1 MAVARKIKTLLTV
14 NILVFVGIVLF
25 SVYCRLQD
33 RSAALVQ
40 VVSGADRR
48 VRSRHAKVGAL
59 ADREAILQRLDHLE
73 EVVYNQLNG
82 LAKPIG
88 LVEGPGGLG
97 QGGVAATLQ
106 GDSQEREG
114 KYEEY
119 GYNAQL
125 SDRISLDRTIPDYR
139 PKKCRQLTYSGDLPQ
154 VSVVFIFVNE
164 ALSVILRS
172 VHSVVNHT
180 PSRLLKEVI
189 LVDDNSDNAELKL
202 SLDQYVQR
210 RYPGLVKVV
219 RNSRREG
226 LIRARLQGWRAATAP
241 VVGFFDAHVEFN
253 TGWAEPALLR
263 IREDRRR
270 IVLPAI
276 DNIKYSTFEVQ
287 QYASA
292 AHGYN
297 WGLWC
302 MYIIPP
308 QDWLDR
314 GDEAAPIRTPA
325 MIGCSFVVDREY
337 FGDIGLLD
345 PGMEVYGAEN
355 IELGM
360 RVWQCGGSME
370 VLPCSRVA
378 HIERTRKPY
387 NNDIDYYAKRNA
399 LRAAEVWMDDFKSH
413 VYMAWNIPMTNPG
426 VDFGDVSE
434 RLALRRRLKCRS
446 FKWYL
451 ENVYPEM
458 RTYNNTLTYGE
469 VRNSKASG
477 YCLDQGAEDDDR
489 AILYP
494 CHGMSS
500 QVGCTQVA
508 GGRCSRLWGPRAPR
522 PPGPQTGTQSQAW
535 AALCP
540 CPRQHRDGDGASSA
554 WGHSPPARPQPG
566 PGDPH
571 PIESP
576 GVRVTGSP
584 LRVTTRLGLWCR
596 SRVSLAPSCD
606 PQPPHAHRPPGRGQW
621 PQRWACA
628 GHQGAVGEAA
638 PLGAPRLPSGALTDV
653 QQPSACGFKGK
664 TDLQGGQR
672 RLPNRSS
679 SPPQNTWRPSGQQ
692 APAQDCRRWP

>member
-14 NILVFVGIVLF
+14 NILVFVGIILF

-33 RSAALVQ
+33 RSEALVQ
-40 VVSGADRR
+40 VVRGTDRR
-48 VRSRHAKVGAL
+48 MRNRLSKASAL

-106 GDSQEREG
+106 DGSQETED
-114 KYEEY
+114 KFEEF

-139 PKKCRQLTYSGDLPQ
+139 PKRCKQLTHSEDLPQ
-154 VSVVFIFVNE
+154 ISVVFIFVNE

-180 PSRLLKEVI
+180 PSQLLKEVI
-189 LVDDNSDNAELKL
+189 LVDDSSDNVELKFN
-202 SLDQYVQR
+202 LDQYVHK

-226 LIRARLQGWRAATAP
+226 LIRARLQGWKVATAP

-253 TGWAEPALLR
+253 TGWAEPALAR
-263 IREDRRR
+263 IQEDRRR
-270 IVLPAI
+270 IILPAI

-314 GDEAAPIRTPA
+314 GDESAPIRTPA
-325 MIGCSFVVDREY
+325 MIGCSFVVDRKY
-337 FGDIGLLD
+337 FRDIGLLD

-378 HIERTRKPY
+378 HIERTKKPY

-434 RLALRRRLKCRS
+434 RLALRQKLKCRS

-458 RTYNNTLTYGE
+458 RIYNNTLTYGE

-500 QVGCTQVA
+500 QSGPIVSRDT
-508 GGRCSRLWGPRAPR
+508 GRCLEVEMSKDANFGLRLVVQRCSGQKWMIRN
-522 PPGPQTGTQSQAW
+522 W
-535 AALCP
+535 IK
-540 CPRQHRDGDGASSA
+540 
-554 WGHSPPARPQPG
+554 PAR
-566 PGDPH
+566 H
-571 PIESP
+571 
-576 GVRVTGSP
+576 
-584 LRVTTRLGLWCR
+584 
-596 SRVSLAPSCD
+596 
-606 PQPPHAHRPPGRGQW
+606 
-621 PQRWACA
+621 
-628 GHQGAVGEAA
+628 
-638 PLGAPRLPSGALTDV
+638 
-653 QQPSACGFKGK
+653 
-664 TDLQGGQR
+664 
-672 RLPNRSS
+672 
-679 SPPQNTWRPSGQQ
+679 
-692 APAQDCRRWP
+692 

>member
-14 NILVFVGIVLF
+14 NILVFVGIILF

-33 RSAALVQ
+33 RSEGLVQ
-40 VVSGADRR
+40 IVRSADRR

-59 ADREAILQRLDHLE
+59 AEREAILQRLDHLE

-97 QGGVAATLQ
+97 QGGMAATLRD
-106 GDSQEREG
+106 DSQETEG
-114 KYEEY
+114 KFEEY

-139 PKKCRQLTYSGDLPQ
+139 PKKCRQMTYSDDLPQ
-154 VSVVFIFVNE
+154 ISVVFIFVNE

-180 PSRLLKEVI
+180 PSQLLKEVI
-189 LVDDNSDNAELKL
+189 LVDDNSDNVELKL
-202 SLDQYVQR
+202 NLDQYVSK
-210 RYPGLVKVV
+210 RYPGLVKIV

-226 LIRARLQGWRAATAP
+226 LIRARLQGWKVATAP
-241 VVGFFDAHVEFN
+241 VVGFFDAHVEFS
-253 TGWAEPALLR
+253 TGWAEPALTR

-276 DNIKYSTFEVQ
+276 DNIKYDTFEVQ

-302 MYIIPP
+302 MYIVPP

-345 PGMEVYGAEN
+345 PGMEVYGGEN

-378 HIERTRKPY
+378 HIERTKKPY

-399 LRAAEVWMDDFKSH
+399 LRAAEVWMDGFKSH

-434 RLALRRRLKCRS
+434 RLALRQRLKCRS

-451 ENVYPEM
+451 DNVYPEM
-458 RTYNNTLTYGE
+458 RTYNDTLTYGE
-469 VRNSKASG
+469 GGPIVSR
-477 YCLDQGAEDDDR
+477 D
-489 AILYP
+489 
-494 CHGMSS
+494 
-500 QVGCTQVA
+500 T
-508 GGRCSRLWGPRAPR
+508 GRCLEVEMSKDANFGLRLVVQRCSGQKWTIRN
-522 PPGPQTGTQSQAW
+522 W
-535 AALCP
+535 
-540 CPRQHRDGDGASSA
+540 
-554 WGHSPPARPQPG
+554 
-566 PGDPH
+566 
-571 PIESP
+571 IK
-576 GVRVTGSP
+576 
-584 LRVTTRLGLWCR
+584 
-596 SRVSLAPSCD
+596 
-606 PQPPHAHRPPGRGQW
+606 PGR
-621 PQRWACA
+621 
-628 GHQGAVGEAA
+628 H
-638 PLGAPRLPSGALTDV
+638 
-653 QQPSACGFKGK
+653 
-664 TDLQGGQR
+664 
-672 RLPNRSS
+672 
-679 SPPQNTWRPSGQQ
+679 
-692 APAQDCRRWP
+692 